1 MSKNKLRERTREH
14 VPRYGAIF
22 LTDCIKKMLVAKSL
36 YNFFPFLNVIYTEIL
51 DISYDA
57 ILFAIVNKRYYLWN
71 ELHSFF
77 IRGNI
82 RYSYV
87 TI

>member
-1 MSKNKLRERTREH
+1 MQKLFKACILIT
-14 VPRYGAIF
+14 IF
-22 LTDCIKKMLVAKSL
+22 PYEEISFE
-36 YNFFPFLNVIYTEIL
+36 NIIFFSFLNVIYTEIL